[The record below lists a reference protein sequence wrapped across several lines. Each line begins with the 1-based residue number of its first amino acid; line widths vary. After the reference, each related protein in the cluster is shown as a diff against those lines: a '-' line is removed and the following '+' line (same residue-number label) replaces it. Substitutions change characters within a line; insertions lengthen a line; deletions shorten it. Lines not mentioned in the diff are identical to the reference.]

1 PVYKH
6 LSGVWMGRILH
17 DRHHPAAI
25 IGVGTFLETRNR
37 FDRQAGF
44 YKRVVTVM
52 TEADRERELSFRQTI
67 GNLPL
72 ILSDKEILLREL
84 TEKFFPFNLPEKS
97 PRVLPR
103 TRIAR
108 IQKPDPTLP
117 FGVQQIVKR
126 ANLLRLYLTRV
137 IPKGLAGVTE
147 KGIDV
152 PLRADVILPDVPAP
166 PVFRIFHF
174 GQDHV
179 RLKII
184 RRPSCNHRKRR
195 GSPGHKDIEV
205 TDAGAVLFYDARYI
219 LRTPAGKKLYVDT
232 KLLFE
237 PSTHRFP

>member
-1 PVYKH
+1 
-6 LSGVWMGRILH
+6 
-17 DRHHPAAI
+17 
-25 IGVGTFLETRNR
+25 
-37 FDRQAGF
+37 
-44 YKRVVTVM
+44 M
-52 TEADRERELSFRQTI
+52 TEADREGELSFRQTI

-152 PLRADVILPDVPAP
+152 RFVLTLSSQMWP
-166 PVFRIFHF
+166 PHQFFGSFTSGRIM
-174 GQDHV
+174 
-179 RLKII
+179 
-184 RRPSCNHRKRR
+184 
-195 GSPGHKDIEV
+195 
-205 TDAGAVLFYDARYI
+205 YD
-219 LRTPAGKKLYVDT
+219 
-232 KLLFE
+232 
-237 PSTHRFP
+237 

>member
-1 PVYKH
+1 
-6 LSGVWMGRILH
+6 LH

-25 IGVGTFLETRNR
+25 IGVGTFLDTRNR

-52 TEADRERELSFRQTI
+52 TEADREGELSFRQTI
-67 GNLPL
+67 GKLPL

-84 TEKFFPFNLPEKS
+84 AEKFFPFNLPEKS

-108 IQKPDPTLP
+108 VEKSDPGFP

-147 KGIDV
+147 KGINA
-152 PLRADVILPDVPAP
+152 LFRADVILPNVPAP
-166 PVFRIFHF
+166 PVFRIFDLR
-174 GQDHV
+174 QDHV
-179 RLKII
+179 
-184 RRPSCNHRKRR
+184 
-195 GSPGHKDIEV
+195 
-205 TDAGAVLFYDARYI
+205 
-219 LRTPAGKKLYVDT
+219 
-232 KLLFE
+232 
-237 PSTHRFP
+237 